1 MCKWGPS
8 VFIYRKR
15 VFPSGKP
22 KEKKK
27 ILIQKDPTWLSEF
40 KYYKDLIYQKK
51 ITDFSKD
58 IWIQKQIYKSS
69 KNIPNVHEE
78 ISLEP
83 ITDYSKFKAQCEK
96 ILNSYLF

>member
-1 MCKWGPS
+1 MTYFMWRNNFTCDILAEKGSVHINSLCKWGPS
-8 VFIYRKR
+8 VFTYRKR
-15 VFPSGKP
+15 IFPSGKP

-40 KYYKDLIYQKK
+40 RYYKDLVYQKK

-69 KNIPNVHEE
+69 KN
-78 ISLEP
+78 
-83 ITDYSKFKAQCEK
+83 K
-96 ILNSYLF
+96 LFQNK

>member
-1 MCKWGPS
+1 MTYLMWKNNFICDILAEKGSAHISSLCKWGPS
-8 VFIYRKR
+8 VFTYRKR

-40 KYYKDLIYQKK
+40 KYYKGLIYQKK

-69 KNIPNVHEE
+69 K
-78 ISLEP
+78 
-83 ITDYSKFKAQCEK
+83 SK
-96 ILNSYLF
+96 LF